1 MSKKAQKVQADS
13 GCKGIQ
19 GNTSKAELKCV
30 CLNARSIINKK
41 NELDI
46 MVDEIKPHIIGITE
60 SWANND
66 ITDAELGLEGYVM
79 FRKDRM
85 GKRGGGV
92 LLYIKETIPA
102 YEVQLHEE
110 ADCNEAIWCK
120 LVTGHTTVT
129 IGVVYRCPNITKE
142 NNEKIHNAI
151 SEVSKGDC
159 IIMGDFN
166 HGNIKWDT
174 LQSTGIE
181 DQKFLCLVQD
191 NFLTQH
197 VLEPTRATRILDI
210 VLSSQKELVDNVEIK
225 EPLGSSDHNQM
236 YFNINVKSDKTKV
249 KQCRRDF
256 RKGNYKEIRKR
267 LTLIDWNNKMKN
279 KTAAECWNI
288 VRGELDN
295 AIDSYVPMKKQGKRS
310 KKKHLSKEAFRKI
323 RYKQKM
329 WRVYKHTG
337 KDTDYDAYKEAL
349 NAATNEVRKSKRNFE
364 HKLAQNIK
372 SDSKSFYAYVRSKQ
386 NVRDKVGPLKD
397 TAGNIITQG
406 FLMAEE
412 LNMHFSSVF
421 TRENTSSLPVP
432 ETKFN
437 GSEGEKLGQLVV
449 TPEVVA
455 SKINNMKENKS
466 PGVDGISPKIL
477 KEIVE
482 QISMP
487 LAHVFNMSLQ
497 EGIVPLEWKEAN
509 IIPLFKK
516 GSRNKSVNYRPVSL
530 TSVICKLLETIIRDH
545 MMDFLLKHR
554 LINHSQHGFLKARS
568 CLTNLL
574 CFFEEITKWV
584 DEGSPVDIIYL
595 DFQKAFDKVP
605 HQRLILKLKS
615 HGMGNSII
623 NWIEQWLTDRRQ
635 RVVVDGEVSSWKSVL
650 SGVPQG
656 SVLGPILFL
665 VYIDD
670 LEEGVTGNIL
680 KFADDTKLFRKTKE
694 IGDKQKLQDD
704 IDKLVRW
711 SEKWQMLFNVG
722 KCKCLHTGPGNTGMN
737 YEMGGTILSKT
748 GKEKDLG
755 VTMNANMK
763 VSEQCRIAAS
773 KGNQVLGMIR
783 RNITYKEKSLIVPLY
798 KAIVRPHLEYC
809 IQAWSPYLRKD
820 IDMLEKIQRRATKLI
835 PEMRDLRYEERLK
848 ECGLTTLETRRLRG
862 DQIEVFKILNGYE
875 NIDSNIFFEIKKSKI
890 TRGHNFTLVKKQSR
904 LDVRKYSFSQRTINV
919 WNKLSTDCVHATSV
933 NVFKNRIDKYLV
945 KAGYT

>member
-1 MSKKAQKVQADS
+1 
-13 GCKGIQ
+13 
-19 GNTSKAELKCV
+19 
-30 CLNARSIINKK
+30 
-41 NELDI
+41 
-46 MVDEIKPHIIGITE
+46 
-60 SWANND
+60 
-66 ITDAELGLEGYVM
+66 
-79 FRKDRM
+79 
-85 GKRGGGV
+85 
-92 LLYIKETIPA
+92 
-102 YEVQLHEE
+102 
-110 ADCNEAIWCK
+110 
-120 LVTGHTTVT
+120 
-129 IGVVYRCPNITKE
+129 
-142 NNEKIHNAI
+142 
-151 SEVSKGDC
+151 
-159 IIMGDFN
+159 
-166 HGNIKWDT
+166 
-174 LQSTGIE
+174 
-181 DQKFLCLVQD
+181 
-191 NFLTQH
+191 
-197 VLEPTRATRILDI
+197 
-210 VLSSQKELVDNVEIK
+210 
-225 EPLGSSDHNQM
+225 
-236 YFNINVKSDKTKV
+236 
-249 KQCRRDF
+249 
-256 RKGNYKEIRKR
+256 
-267 LTLIDWNNKMKN
+267 MKN

-323 RYKQKM
+323 RYKQNM

-397 TAGNIITQG
+397 NAGNIITQG

-421 TRENTSSLPVP
+421 TRENISSLPVP

-455 SKINNMKENKS
+455 SKINNMNENKS

-497 EGIVPLEWKEAN
+497 EGSVPLEWKEAN

-545 MMDFLLKHR
+545 MMDFLLKHK

-568 CLTNLL
+568 CLTNVL

-615 HGMGNSII
+615 YGGKQYN
-623 NWIEQWLTDRRQ
+623 QLDR
-635 RVVVDGEVSSWKSVL
+635 SL
-650 SGVPQG
+650 
-656 SVLGPILFL
+656 LGPILFL

-680 KFADDTKLFRKTKE
+680 KFADDTELFRKTKE

-755 VTMNANMK
+755 
-763 VSEQCRIAAS
+763 
-773 KGNQVLGMIR
+773 
-783 RNITYKEKSLIVPLY
+783 
-798 KAIVRPHLEYC
+798 
-809 IQAWSPYLRKD
+809 
-820 IDMLEKIQRRATKLI
+820 
-835 PEMRDLRYEERLK
+835 
-848 ECGLTTLETRRLRG
+848 
-862 DQIEVFKILNGYE
+862 
-875 NIDSNIFFEIKKSKI
+875 
-890 TRGHNFTLVKKQSR
+890 
-904 LDVRKYSFSQRTINV
+904 
-919 WNKLSTDCVHATSV
+919 
-933 NVFKNRIDKYLV
+933 
-945 KAGYT
+945 